1 MDDDRTRFAEL
12 FRQHYGSVMRY
23 AARRVGRER
32 APDIVSEAFLVA
44 WRRLPDVPA
53 ADPLPWL
60 YATTRH
66 VIGNEIRGRER
77 QARLTTRLGEVV
89 ETVAVDHADAVV
101 DQVRVRRALAQLSE
115 ADQEALR
122 LAAWEGLDATAAATV
137 MGCSRTAYKVR
148 LFRARRRLAAALEP
162 ARTRRPA
169 DAALS
174 PLANEG
180 GS

>member
-1 MDDDRTRFAEL
+1 M
-12 FRQHYGSVMRY
+12 
-23 AARRVGRER
+23 
-32 APDIVSEAFLVA
+32 A

-53 ADPLPWL
+53 TAPLPWL

-66 VIGNEIRGRER
+66 LIGNEIRGRDR
-77 QARLTTRLGEVV
+77 QARLTSRLGAVV
-89 ETVAVDHADAVV
+89 ETATADHADVV
-101 DQVRVRRALAQLSE
+101 IDQVRVRNALAQLSE

-148 LFRARRRLAAALEP
+148 LFRARQRLAAALAP
-162 ARTRRPA
+162 TPTRRPA

-180 GS
+180 GR